1 MSASKLE
8 KNVVNLERRL
18 REEFRLELERALR
31 PCLER
36 LDVLEAGNHLSDQKV
51 VQLELD
57 HNPPQVEL
65 TDRRTLTSPV
75 KKLLG
80 DVVAPKPDE
89 EDDDLGVER
98 NLQTSQPA
106 DDAMEPVAFLETTWN
121 LVLVLGH
128 ASVGWVDVIIA
139 WLLLVASA
147 GIQITFSWILTSESF
162 LGEPFDERQVETA
175 LSWRRSVAHDHT
187 YLDLAHTS
195 LTSRVCNNDGSLI
208 ISTEQAA
215 LIQRINSFLN
225 LEVHELEATDF
236 RLGILLA
243 MLCILLW
250 CLYLCNEF
258 RTIFLSLEAVAQIP
272 RRPKTTF
279 QNGRFETISFARF
292 WAYCLLRILRAC
304 IAGTLLYAGILWLGS
319 TTSITDLILN
329 AVALGAILEVD
340 AMVFSALMPKKLQLK
355 VQDLEAIK
363 VQYSRCRSQTESLC
377 ILVILAALLAWP
389 WFVLVQ
395 PLGQTMEAVKQAHC
409 GGHQDFVI
417 GLNKDQNMPV
427 GFQSIPF
434 NRSADKTLTQLAVDD
449 YLFKEDIQ
457 ATYITFHSDIGRF
470 QKYQTQTM
478 KEAASEHTWCADLD
492 IFFQAGSE
500 FVDPRHAETASYYRP
515 HFMSA
520 ILGLGFPSNSSCADM
535 QEKCDDPNGQ
545 CLRHVL
551 EDAYALIKH
560 FRPLAPLQIA
570 QMGLQLAGVL
580 PSIRLTALISLTA
593 LSSASQC
600 PQSFNAIFADMHDGD
615 QKEVTVDG
623 AALEIK
629 PHGNNQTWR
638 VTAALAESC
647 TALIDFN
654 VPGKPNPPPV
664 KLLMTLWWA
673 AANSE
678 KGALEK
684 VTFEFSD
691 PSSRRGET

>member
-1 MSASKLE
+1 MTS
-8 KNVVNLERRL
+8 
-18 REEFRLELERALR
+18 
-31 PCLER
+31 
-36 LDVLEAGNHLSDQKV
+36 DLSSQ
-51 VQLELD
+51 
-57 HNPPQVEL
+57 
-65 TDRRTLTSPV
+65 V

-545 CLRHVL
+545 LLRYVCGQTCCSNPLGSPWFKVPAKGCPITCLAEAGQFGACKDQTSQVGGQMAWKKFWNSYPSIL
-551 EDAYALIKH
+551 EAELGEALNLESENSSLAASVKQVTDAMKAYGCSALGIPSLQKDSVQHTCFH
-560 FRPLAPLQIA
+560 FKVSSCDLEMSSFGFHSSTECSFFTVTICEELVMSQSWCEGYEELWAPLARLCPETCGCTNLTN
-570 QMGLQLAGVL
+570 
-580 PSIRLTALISLTA
+580 PSEA
-593 LSSASQC
+593 
-600 PQSFNAIFADMHDGD
+600 
-615 QKEVTVDG
+615 
-623 AALEIK
+623 
-629 PHGNNQTWR
+629 
-638 VTAALAESC
+638 
-647 TALIDFN
+647 
-654 VPGKPNPPPV
+654 
-664 KLLMTLWWA
+664 
-673 AANSE
+673 
-678 KGALEK
+678 
-684 VTFEFSD
+684 
-691 PSSRRGET
+691 